1 MTDRNI
7 YADALMSNL

>member
-7 YADALMSNL
+7 YSK

>member
-7 YADALMSNL
+7 SWW

>member
-7 YADALMSNL
+7 